1 MGKKTASLNIDQLAE
16 QIATLAH
23 TQQEALFREVAELS
37 FQHEL
42 KTLAR
47 QYQGRLA
54 QAGKLNQRAEEVLAE
69 LEQIRKEI
77 AAHDY
82 RA

>member
-1 MGKKTASLNIDQLAE
+1 MSLNIDQLAE
-16 QIATLAH
+16 QIATLDR
-23 TQQEALFREVAELS
+23 TEQEALFRKIAELS
-37 FQHEL
+37 FQQEL
-42 KTLAR
+42 ETLAR

-69 LEQIRKEI
+69 LEQIREEI